1 VLRNKN
7 KNKNKSPSRAPCL
20 LPTISRSPTVP
31 ATGPPATRAGSTPT
45 RLRAENLSGDRGSY
59 ATAPGRLTTRMASAT
74 VSWTPPGGGEPR
86 VAQVPLP
93 IADVAALRQ
102 RLARE
107 FGLPGAD
114 FAITDTT
121 KEALGD
127 SDLAA
132 LRDGAALLVAY
143 GGALA
148 APVRERISFQPHPK
162 TLTMAGDYEYFA
174 AQVRRRLEARA
185 AGDARPRRLFLQP
198 PPLNCTRPPPHPPSP
213 HKSKSKPIPQPST
226 SRRAATPLS
235 TRSPSSSTTRCARR
249 AATATGRARSPS
261 RSRRRARARRSAASS
276 PSPTTAAA

>member
-1 VLRNKN
+1 
-7 KNKNKSPSRAPCL
+7 
-20 LPTISRSPTVP
+20 
-31 ATGPPATRAGSTPT
+31 
-45 RLRAENLSGDRGSY
+45 
-59 ATAPGRLTTRMASAT
+59 MAAT

-86 VAQVPLP
+86 VASVPLP

-121 KEALGD
+121 TESLCDA
-127 SDLAA
+127 DLAA

-174 AQVRRRLEARA
+174 AQVRRVEARA
-185 AGDARPRRLFLQP
+185 AGDTRAPALLIGHRPSTP
-198 PPLNCTRPPPHPPSP
+198 PP
-213 HKSKSKPIPQPST
+213 
-226 SRRAATPLS
+226 
-235 TRSPSSSTTRCARR
+235 
-249 AATATGRARSPS
+249 
-261 RSRRRARARRSAASS
+261 AASLS
-276 PSPTTAAA
+276 LI